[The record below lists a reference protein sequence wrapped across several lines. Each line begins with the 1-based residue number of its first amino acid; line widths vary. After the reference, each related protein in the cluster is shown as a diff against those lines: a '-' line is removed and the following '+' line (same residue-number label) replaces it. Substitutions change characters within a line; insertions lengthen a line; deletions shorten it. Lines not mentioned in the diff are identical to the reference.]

1 MYNTIINPLRKA
13 LMLSTNEYIILDAI
27 YHLSNNVKYG
37 GWAIISKQ
45 KLAEEYDLTRRT
57 IINIVKTLELK
68 GLVIRDERTNFL
80 RASEIYCDA
89 IQNKDKWII
98 ASTSE
103 QPFISGKV
111 QDVKNLHTG
120 SEKISQEGVKNF
132 HSGCEIISHN
142 NNNNNNKDNN
152 KDNDTMPA
160 DLNSKQAVKKNK
172 PMQLTIPT
180 IEQVE
185 KFFADNG
192 YSRMAGVKAWNYYND
207 GNWTDSSGKKV
218 INWKQKMR
226 MIWFRDEH
234 KQQSNNKMVY

>member
-1 MYNTIINPLRKA
+1 MIIKSKHAGNYTILPNEIFSAKISVEAIGLLAYFLSLPSDWVIHKTQLHSQLSMGREKLDRIFKELQSVGYVMSVKKHESNGQISYDHIVYDKPYNGEPQTETPSTAIPHTA
-13 LMLSTNEYIILDAI
+13 LPVTADTQLLSTNIQSTKEQ
-27 YHLSNNVKYG
+27 
-37 GWAIISKQ
+37 SKQ
-45 KLAEEYDLTRRT
+45 
-57 IINIVKTLELK
+57 
-68 GLVIRDERTNFL
+68 
-80 RASEIYCDA
+80 
-89 IQNKDKWII
+89 
-98 ASTSE
+98 E
-103 QPFISGKV
+103 QKK
-111 QDVKNLHTG
+111 QD
-120 SEKISQEGVKNF
+120 
-132 HSGCEIISHN
+132 
-142 NNNNNNKDNN
+142 D
-152 KDNDTMPA
+152 MAA

-172 PMQLTIPT
+172 PMQLTVPT